1 MFKLLFKN
9 LLLANYSFAKRWVNR
24 KMPERIIPSTMH
36 VFTTPFSFIMAG
48 IYCWILGSLD
58 FKFTSFLPTF
68 IGLGIIMLPFQF
80 FVEIKVKKAF
90 HQWQIEK
97 EYKTLS
103 KTERWKKNTLA
114 FMFFWIGFGVFLF
127 LGAKFLGGYLVE

>member
-1 MFKLLFKN
+1 MFEILFKN
-9 LLLANYSFAKRWVNR
+9 LLLANYSFAKRWVN
-24 KMPERIIPSTMH
+24 KKNPERIIPATLH
-36 VFTTPFSFIMAG
+36 IFTTPFSFIMAG

-80 FVEIKVKKAF
+80 FLEKKIKKAI

-97 EYKTLS
+97 EYKSLS
-103 KTERWKKNTLA
+103 KNERWNKNTLA
-114 FMFFWIGFGVFLF
+114 FLFFWIGFGVFLC
-127 LGAKFLGGYLVE
+127 LGAKFMEGYLIE